1 MALTKNSKI
10 VTGTGTYW
18 LAAGLHPG
26 DIFSVDCVTEYE
38 VATIDSNT
46 QITLKTPYT
55 GDSTTEIAY
64 RIIRNFTASMSAE
77 TAANA
82 ANLLNNFRRYV
93 DLDMQSIHGKSA
105 YQIACDKGYVGTE
118 SEWVASLKGD
128 SAYQVAVANGY
139 TGTASEWLESLHGD
153 AERMSAIEAVTDTL
167 DDRTN
172 FLTLSTLAGLR
183 NSIYRG
189 KGLGSTFTEEQLAT
203 IRDHTFNDMYLGD
216 FWSIPGVGQ
225 AMIAG
230 FNYHGGFNISNNS
243 GLLRGG
249 LVLVTMTSTPI
260 TDPATDF
267 APGGAYTD
275 TKWYTETRP
284 DLITKL
290 EEFFGADNIPSYWIP
305 APVSYEG
312 KIPSAWSAPSSKVHM
327 PTFSMITGHSPFHAK
342 NPYNGWGLGNNNF
355 YGQLPIIRN
364 GYCNKFLATGV
375 ADMGANIIHNLSNI
389 QGNGWGRNRGSMGTQ
404 AFAAYGVFFVGCS
417 IYGYPL

>member
-139 TGTASEWLESLHGD
+139 TGTASEWLESLIG
-153 AERMSAIEAVTDTL
+153 AGQYITLNERTQPL
-167 DDRTN
+167 
-172 FLTLSTLAGLR
+172 LSDWR
-183 NSIYRG
+183 NSILG
-189 KGLGSTFTEEQLAT
+189 SGNLGSTYDNNEL
-203 IRDHTFNDMYLGD
+203 FNTKNILLGQYYTMNGKKL
-216 FWSIPGVGQ
+216 WV
-225 AMIAG
+225 AG
-230 FNYHGGFNISNNS
+230 FNYFRNNAIADYTKT
-243 GLLRGG
+243 
-249 LVLVTMTSTPI
+249 VTFVGE
-260 TDPATDF
+260 TDPQ
-267 APGGAYTD
+267 P
-275 TKWYTETRP
+275 WHTETDSNYP
-284 DLITKL
+284 YTTYWESSWYNTYLPEYIAEL
-290 EEFFGADNIPSYWIP
+290 EEFFGNRLLQFRMTAPSSYASAADWSP
-305 APVSYEG
+305 A
-312 KIPSAWSAPSSKVHM
+312 SAWSTFANKAHMICYSMCTGFSPYHSYAPLGYATTPQYHFYRQL
-327 PTFSMITGHSPFHAK
+327 PLFSMGRQYSTICADINNSTRLTIAESVDRVVQGGVTIDKANTSYAKLAVFHVK
-342 NPYNGWGLGNNNF
+342 
-355 YGQLPIIRN
+355 
-364 GYCNKFLATGV
+364 V
-375 ADMGANIIHNLSNI
+375 
-389 QGNGWGRNRGSMGTQ
+389 
-404 AFAAYGVFFVGCS
+404 
-417 IYGYPL
+417 